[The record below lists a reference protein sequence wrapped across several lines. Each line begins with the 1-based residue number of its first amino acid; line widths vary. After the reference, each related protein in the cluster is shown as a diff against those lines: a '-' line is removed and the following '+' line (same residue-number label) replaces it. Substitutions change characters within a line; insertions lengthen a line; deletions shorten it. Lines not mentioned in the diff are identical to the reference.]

1 MGNLKQLSLA
11 WLMYANDNDEYFPG
25 WEYQSGV
32 ENGYG
37 PNWMVDMLPYVVP
50 NITSTGYVPG
60 GGSANANAYYTY
72 LAILAGKGNC
82 VFNCPSQNP
91 HFMYTD
97 YACNAGCVQ
106 FGQPG
111 AGAAGEKTSIIL
123 NPSLTFMLADQGAS
137 VEHLNVWTAATG
149 DQQDPEY
156 NLPLAAQRHSGNG
169 LNTGIVNFA
178 FCDGHVAAIQIM
190 NIPSWPGNTVFL
202 AGGQKTPAQWPGHPV
217 QIGFWGG
224 MGNF

>member
-1 MGNLKQLSLA
+1 MKRKGFTLIELLVVVAIIAILAAMLLPALSKARERARQGVCMGNLKQLSLA

-82 VFNCPSQNP
+82 VFQ
-91 HFMYTD
+91 
-97 YACNAGCVQ
+97 
-106 FGQPG
+106 
-111 AGAAGEKTSIIL
+111 L
-123 NPSLTFMLADQGAS
+123 SL
-137 VEHLNVWTAATG
+137 
-149 DQQDPEY
+149 PK
-156 NLPLAAQRHSGNG
+156 P
-169 LNTGIVNFA
+169 A
-178 FCDGHVAAIQIM
+178 FYVY
-190 NIPSWPGNTVFL
+190 
-202 AGGQKTPAQWPGHPV
+202 
-217 QIGFWGG
+217 
-224 MGNF
+224 